1 MNKFYSLFGIDLT
14 VSVCGIDLTVSVC
27 FCLLRARL
35 SARRARNALCMSCLL
50 VSVINGA
57 VGVGVGVGVG
67 IVADAGGGAVKR
79 SSLLFRLARVGVELF
94 TRSGETGTLLG
105 GGSAAAVG
113 ALAMSAS
120 VSPKN
125 FSVVAKCSL

>member
-1 MNKFYSLFGIDLT
+1 M
-14 VSVCGIDLTVSVC
+14 SVCGIDLTVSVC

-35 SARRARNALCMSCLL
+35 SARRARNALCTSCFL
-50 VSVINGA
+50 VSVIVGA

-67 IVADAGGGAVKR
+67 IVADAGAGAVKR

-105 GGSAAAVG
+105 GVGVVSGVAV
-113 ALAMSAS
+113 AS
-120 VSPKN
+120 RKN
-125 FSVVAKCSL
+125 SSVVAWW